1 MAVKT
6 PVWEIS
12 RLELD
17 RVLRDFDITLDLS
30 RKLN

>member
-1 MAVKT
+1 MKI

-12 RLELD
+12 RPELD
-17 RVLRDFDITLDLS
+17 RVLKKFDIALDLS